1 MHSFDKLAERV
12 ARKKAEAAIVLCGS
26 DAYLLDIC
34 RKTVV
39 DAYVP
44 EGVRDWAVS
53 RMDVRESGWDEVLQR
68 AETMPMLAQL
78 QVIFVE
84 RAESVEKLGDAAR
97 EKVVKALETYLAKPA
112 PFTVLV
118 LEAESLDGRQKFA
131 KVLEDKATVVELS
144 IGGESAAALAAQ
156 MAKDLGVGIDR
167 DAASLLAEILNNEP
181 ARIRIELEKLAAY
194 ARGTDHITSADVEK
208 LVVAARKNTVWQFAD
223 MIASRKRD
231 EAMKFLDNLL
241 REGEQPIGLIGVLSR
256 LYRQLIEA
264 RQLPAT
270 MNMYQA
276 ASILRVPPVAADSIL
291 RTARRIPKRE
301 LLGGL
306 VALAEA
312 DSQLKSSN
320 PDPRA
325 FIEFLIAQL
334 TSPAIVY
341 PKHPLQISSETT

>member
-1 MHSFDKLAERV
+1 MTTFDKLAERL
-12 ARKKAEAAIVLCGS
+12 ARKKAEAAILLCGS
-26 DAYLLDIC
+26 DAYLLDLC
-34 RKTVV
+34 RKSIL

-44 EGVRDWAVS
+44 DNVRDWAVS
-53 RMDVRESGWDEVLQR
+53 RMNVRETGWDEVLQR
-68 AETMPMLAQL
+68 AETMPMLAQR

-84 RAESVEKLGDAAR
+84 AAESVEKLGDAAR
-97 EKVVKALETYLAKPA
+97 EKIVKAVDAYLSKPA

-118 LEAESLDGRQKFA
+118 IEAQSLDGRQKFA
-131 KVLEDKATVVELS
+131 KMLEDKATVVELT
-144 IGGESAAALAAQ
+144 IGGESAASLAAQ
-156 MAKDLGVGIDR
+156 MAKELGVEIDR
-167 DAASLLAEILNNEP
+167 DAATLLADILNNEP
-181 ARIRIELEKLAAY
+181 ARIRIEIEKLAAY
-194 ARGTDHITSADVEK
+194 VQGIGRIKSADVEA

-231 EAMKFLDNLL
+231 EALKFLDNLL
-241 REGEQPIGLIGVLSR
+241 REGEQPIGLVGVMSR
-256 LYRQLIEA
+256 MYRQLIEA

-276 ASILRVPPVAADSIL
+276 ASVLRVPPIAADSIL

-325 FIEFLIAQL
+325 FVEFLIARL
-334 TSPAIVY
+334 TSPAAA
-341 PKHPLQISSETT
+341 S